1 MPSQLGRC
9 EHLRELTL
17 EHAMLESALPED
29 LGCLTAL
36 ETLLLSNNAL
46 TGSIPDLYDH
56 MVSLRT
62 LELHSNM
69 DLFVPED
76 RVFQLRRKL
85 PFLQVLQLERP
96 EEDDEL

>member
-1 MPSQLGRC
+1 
-9 EHLRELTL
+9 
-17 EHAMLESALPED
+17 
-29 LGCLTAL
+29 
-36 ETLLLSNNAL
+36 
-46 TGSIPDLYDH
+46 